1 MSAESEYLCKGIKR
15 MNLAV
20 SLVAMFGKTVADKLL
35 AGLQSKK
42 DGAHKLE
49 LASNALAQ
57 GATAIDALK
66 KTFGKEFLTTLN
78 DAIGTTGNSRFS
90 YEAGTQSY
98 IKLDDGED
106 ESHINVLRD
115 ELNINLDRM
124 AALKTHSVDLRSQFR
139 GLMSIW
145 QARCL
150 QRYGVDHGPDLRS
163 TFQAID
169 QLLTGETH
177 NYKQIYQLLSTTSLG
192 GVGALLIIGGAITA
206 TGTGVGIVTS
216 ISLFVF
222 GVPWL
227 TVGALVLPGALLI
240 ALAARRSRPVDEINL
255 SIAMAYKILER
266 IEQGPQRS
274 QTHQKE

>member
-1 MSAESEYLCKGIKR
+1 MT
-15 MNLAV
+15 LAL
-20 SLVAMFGKTVADKLL
+20 SLVTMFGKTVADKLL
-35 AGLQSKK
+35 TSLQSKK

-98 IKLDDGED
+98 IKLDDRED
-106 ESHINVLRD
+106 GPHTRLLRD
-115 ELNINLDRM
+115 ELNINLDRL
-124 AALKTHSVDLRSQFR
+124 AVLKTHSVDLRSQFR
-139 GLMSIW
+139 GLMSMW

-163 TFQAID
+163 TFQTID
-169 QLLTGETH
+169 KLLKGESS
-177 NYKQIYQLLSTTSLG
+177 NYKQIYQLLSSTSLG
-192 GVGALLIIGGAITA
+192 GVGALLIIAGALTA
-206 TGTGVGIVTS
+206 TGTGVGIVTA

-240 ALAARRSRPVDEINL
+240 ALAARKTRPVDEMTL
-255 SIAMAYKILER
+255 SIALAYKLLER
-266 IEQGPQRS
+266 IDEGPQRS
-274 QTHQKE
+274 PTHKQE